1 MIAHSGTRFR
11 LIFNI
16 NRETFNLFLF
26 RKVCS
31 KLYFRAEAQ
40 QIDRILE
47 AFAQRYWECNPK
59 TVFRNAGIFFLLEH
73 ALKKLSFKTQS
84 LRYRVCCRVLSST
97 AKYGSSCSTRKLY

>member
-1 MIAHSGTRFR
+1 MITHSGTRFR
-11 LIFNI
+11 LIFNVI
-16 NRETFNLFLF
+16 GKYLIFFLF

-59 TVFRNAGIFFLLEH
+59 TVFRNAGNSFF
-73 ALKKLSFKTQS
+73 FFT
-84 LRYRVCCRVLSST
+84 ST
-97 AKYGSSCSTRKLY
+97 HFEETFF